1 MKNVVIFII
10 VFVVAKNIQCQN
22 NFEIGLSTS
31 VVKFNNKGSRIIGDK
46 HLFIAP
52 VLDLTYNI
60 NKQFSLNV
68 KLDIRTIN
76 DIGIMSN
83 SINYNSYGFSGIYHM
98 DYFNKFKPFVFLGGS
113 FVKAESKRTPTL
125 NFGLG
130 NLYWISERFGLKTQV
145 IYKFSEKRFESM
157 QSHFQFT
164 LGVVYSF
171 NIDHLFR
178 RKSVCKTNGF

>member
-1 MKNVVIFII
+1 MIFLVVFIVVKNM
-10 VFVVAKNIQCQN
+10 QSQN

-31 VVKFNNKGSRIIGDK
+31 VVKFSDKGASVIGDK
-46 HLFIAP
+46 HLFLSP
-52 VLDLTYNI
+52 VLGLTYNI

-68 KLDIRTIN
+68 EVAFTSIK

-83 SINYNSYGFSGIYHM
+83 SVNYNSYGLSGSYHL
-98 DYFNKFKPFVFLGGS
+98 DYFNKFKPYVFIGGS
-113 FVKAESKRTPTL
+113 FVKTEVKRTPTL

-130 NLYWISERFGLKTQV
+130 NSYWLSEKFGINTQV
-145 IYKFSEKRFESM
+145 VYKFSEKRFESM

-164 LGVVYSF
+164 LGVVYNF
-171 NIDHLFR
+171 DIEHLFR

>member
-1 MKNVVIFII
+1 MSKRSIAIETVNYLGHSSDRNFNAKVLYRKN
-10 VFVVAKNIQCQN
+10 
-22 NFEIGLSTS
+22 G
-31 VVKFNNKGSRIIGDK
+31 
-46 HLFIAP
+46 
-52 VLDLTYNI
+52 
-60 NKQFSLNV
+60 
-68 KLDIRTIN
+68 KLYLAHIDI
-76 DIGIMSN
+76 
-83 SINYNSYGFSGIYHM
+83 
-98 DYFNKFKPFVFLGGS
+98 DYFNKFKPYIFLGGS

-130 NLYWISERFGLKTQV
+130 NSYWISERFGLKTQV